1 MATAGELIILAAP
14 SCCGKSRF
22 LNQLFD
28 GKLNCLADVLKLR
41 TPISDYAQMT
51 PKEVSELGDQHI
63 SRLFLHYAIPT
74 LALNNGNLRKLADD
88 SRLDILKHSGKI
100 TVITMLASN
109 QVLSDRLQRRIKKNR
124 SMIIKKPVKYC
135 REFFRLIK
143 LKQQYTKPANVI
155 AAYDE
160 WLAFSHSLPNLSAE
174 WLMLADDEYKL
185 LPLSRWPTLK
195 KTYSAGAR
203 VRGLQS
209 IAVKS

>member
-74 LALNNGNLRKLADD
+74 LALNNGNLRKLAED

-100 TVITMLASN
+100 TVITMLASR
-109 QVLSDRLQRRIKKNR
+109 QVLSDRLQRRIYKTGQCDCGIR
-124 SMIIKKPVKYC
+124 RVACIFTLTPESVRRMADAC
-135 REFFRLIK
+135 RR
-143 LKQQYTKPANVI
+143 
-155 AAYDE
+155 
-160 WLAFSHSLPNLSAE
+160 
-174 WLMLADDEYKL
+174 
-185 LPLSRWPTLK
+185 
-195 KTYSAGAR
+195 
-203 VRGLQS
+203 
-209 IAVKS
+209 